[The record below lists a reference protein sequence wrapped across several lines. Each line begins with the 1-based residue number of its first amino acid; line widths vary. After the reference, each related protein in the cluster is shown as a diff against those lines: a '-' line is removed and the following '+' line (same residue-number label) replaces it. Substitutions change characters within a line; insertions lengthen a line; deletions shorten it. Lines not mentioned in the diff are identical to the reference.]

1 MPLLPPQTHQVYSFS
16 HADRFDQVS
25 GIASFLHFRSTLLFL
40 LLIKIPGKLLGMN
53 THILP
58 CKNFFPLV
66 GVY

>member
-16 HADRFDQVS
+16 HADRFDQAR